1 MHVQLLAPLAFHP
14 SATCCLPNAQV
25 YASQGFY
32 DMTGFSREEVIG
44 HNW

>member
-1 MHVQLLAPLAFHP
+1 MHVQLMHP
-14 SATCCLPNAQV
+14 SHSTHRPPCCLPNVQV